1 MYIIHSWHHE
11 RLIVVESNLTKEET
25 TVGRTALSITNYKN
39 KLGKH
44 RWPSYVDLV
53 RYSGTELCPM
63 LHTLSVLTVLNSSIG
78 IPSLNLRVQNLQK
91 SVRRDSPRPYKR
103 RPNRQPLE
111 VSYSKIQNKIAV
123 E

>member
-1 MYIIHSWHHE
+1 M
-11 RLIVVESNLTKEET
+11 VESNLTKEET

-44 RWPSYVDLV
+44 RWPSYVDPM

-78 IPSLNLRVQNLQK
+78 ITYR
-91 SVRRDSPRPYKR
+91 
-103 RPNRQPLE
+103 
-111 VSYSKIQNKIAV
+111 
-123 E
+123 

>member
-1 MYIIHSWHHE
+1 M
-11 RLIVVESNLTKEET
+11 VESNLTKEET

-44 RWPSYVDLV
+44 RWPSYVDPV

-78 IPSLNLRVQNLQK
+78 IPSLNSRVQNLQK

-103 RPNRQPLE
+103 RPSRQPLE